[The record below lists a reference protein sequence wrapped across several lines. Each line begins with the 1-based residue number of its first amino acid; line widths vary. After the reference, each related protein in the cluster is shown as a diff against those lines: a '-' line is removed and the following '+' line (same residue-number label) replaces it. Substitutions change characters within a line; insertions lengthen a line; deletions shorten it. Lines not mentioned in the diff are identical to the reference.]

1 VKKTELKENV
11 WHMKGNERNGK
22 EMYDEELARTC
33 RRAEWEGIGQM
44 NKKEMY
50 GEGMG

>member
-1 VKKTELKENV
+1 
-11 WHMKGNERNGK
+11 MKANERNGK